1 MCLTLLF
8 VVKWWLNWYSFC
20 EFGALEFEKNSKTIT
35 DTIPDPIVCDEL
47 DSILVHVWPVFLPKV
62 YRIHISDDYTI
73 PQDPYTLK
81 TLFHLVVVDLIL
93 CIASKVF
100 KLTSSKV

>member
-8 VVKWWLNWYSFC
+8 VVKWWLNWYSFEPITVS
-20 EFGALEFEKNSKTIT
+20 EFGALEFERNSKTIT

-47 DSILVHVWPVFLPKV
+47 DSILVHVWPIFLPKV
-62 YRIHISDDYTI
+62 YHIHIFDDYTI
-73 PQDPYTLK
+73 PLDLYTLK
-81 TLFHLVVVDLIL
+81 ILFHLVVVDLIL

-100 KLTSSKV
+100 N